1 MTTNRTRPTGG
12 ARRSAGT
19 PRVRRGRRGC
29 VCQDGEIDYKDV
41 GAMRRFVNERGKIG
55 SPRRTGASAKCQREL
70 AIAVKRARHL
80 ALIPYAPHHKH
91 MTDTVQESAQQRGN
105 AISRPLATDGQPGPA
120 ASQPSDSDSR
130 ESSASEAGPVESG
143 TDDADASAEET
154 RDVEQ
159 TGG

>member
-29 VCQDGEIDYKDV
+29 LCQDGEIDYKDV

-91 MTDTVQESAQQRGN
+91 MTDSVQESAQQRN
-105 AISRPLATDGQPGPA
+105 NLISRQPAPDGQQVPA
-120 ASQPSDSDSR
+120 VAQASDSASDEPTVSKAR
-130 ESSASEAGPVESG
+130 ASSSE
-143 TDDADASAEET
+143 TDDDASTEELG
-154 RDVEQ
+154 DVEQ
-159 TGG
+159 NGD